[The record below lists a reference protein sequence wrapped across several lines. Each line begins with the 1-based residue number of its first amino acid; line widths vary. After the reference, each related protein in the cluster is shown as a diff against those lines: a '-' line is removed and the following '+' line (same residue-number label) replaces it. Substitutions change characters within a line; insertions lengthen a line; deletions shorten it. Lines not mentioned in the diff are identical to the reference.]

1 MADFC
6 YFCKK
11 KIGLFGKL
19 SSEKVEN
26 QFVCG
31 DCVDKVKRIA
41 TLYNRNFL
49 EYSLKD
55 METLIENFELFER
68 HLKSFEKIEA
78 EDNIK
83 IKQYKSEIDSEKK
96 EIREAENTIKEAKKE
111 YENSLKEAEEERRK
125 DCATADYKEELRE
138 YKIAKR
144 QGDTVAINTL
154 ETLLAFP
161 DENYQIAVEGA
172 EKIYAGWK
180 DTEDC
185 FIRASEAQIHGFEKA
200 INATETYGEIKKYV
214 YRVNQMPSEKT
225 ILGHEI
231 IRREKEKNKGKEYI
245 IRYIQSLLNLNDQ
258 KTNELSAKD
267 DVLSE
272 FGKKLIELNMR
283 DMFIRYYLN
292 EAHIDA
298 TKNEIDGMIA
308 SGISEETP
316 QEFLDEIHD
325 TEQTLNRNIGD
336 RSKINREF
344 EKKEKELTAAIQD
357 YINQMSKPQ
366 KTSSEVRSGQTEN
379 LLMENIEAEMPEKE
393 SSIQG
398 QNDAEKPNQKK
409 KVDLSEKR
417 VSCDYCGKEN
427 KAGAKFC
434 KFCGT
439 ALIKEEVRFCTECG
453 NKIKPGKKFCSACG
467 AKVEN

>member
-1 MADFC
+1 MAVFC

-344 EKKEKELTAAIQD
+344 EKKRKRID
-357 YINQMSKPQ
+357 
-366 KTSSEVRSGQTEN
+366 SGNSRLHKSNEQATKN
-379 LLMENIEAEMPEKE
+379 KFGSA
-393 SSIQG
+393 
-398 QNDAEKPNQKK
+398 
-409 KVDLSEKR
+409 KR
-417 VSCDYCGKEN
+417 ANGKSVN
-427 KAGAKFC
+427 
-434 KFCGT
+434 
-439 ALIKEEVRFCTECG
+439 
-453 NKIKPGKKFCSACG
+453 GKYRG
-467 AKVEN
+467 